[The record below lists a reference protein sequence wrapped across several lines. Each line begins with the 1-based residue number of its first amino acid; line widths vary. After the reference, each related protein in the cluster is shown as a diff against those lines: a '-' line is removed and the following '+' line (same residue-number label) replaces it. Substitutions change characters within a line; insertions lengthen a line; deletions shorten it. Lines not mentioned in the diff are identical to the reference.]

1 MATNFEL
8 TADKSNITIEQFFKS
23 TKDDAGNTVK
33 RDAIKVTLPVVPA
46 DSVTP
51 EQAQVLAHE
60 LVAQFAKKLIAAR
73 STDWNYLPSA
83 EDCNF
88 QLAYADLVAP
98 SVRGFRKLSAAVLAQ
113 LVTLYAAWGTEA
125 GKSQIACSNGQK
137 ILASRLRELAGIPDE
152 QVLLAF
158 AGNLQS
164 FAEWIAS
171 RNYPDDLQ
179 IGAEELCNL
188 MAELIESK
196 SRKIEV
202 SDI

>member
-8 TADKSNITIEQFFKS
+8 NASSNQITVEQFFKS
-23 TKDDAGNTVK
+23 TKDANGQTVK
-33 RDAIKVTLPVVPA
+33 RDAVKVQLSAIDPA
-46 DSVTP
+46 AVSP

-60 LVAQFAKKLIAAR
+60 LVAQFAKKLIAAK
-73 STDWNYLPSA
+73 STDWTYLPTD

-152 QVLLAF
+152 QVLIAF

-164 FAEWIAS
+164 FAEWIAA
-171 RNYPDDLQ
+171 RNYADDLQ